1 MEKVVIYARV
11 STTDQ
16 TTENQILKL
25 RTIVEKN
32 DWELTEIY
40 VDEGISG
47 AKGTDIR
54 IPQKKIKNT
63 WIPSHDGLLLRSHF
77 YRNAHHPK
85 LLAAPHSSYFLI

>member
-40 VDEGISG
+40 VGEGMSG
-47 AKGTDIR
+47 AKGRDKRPEFDRLCKDMVRRKFDR
-54 IPQKKIKNT
+54 I
-63 WIPSHDGLLLRSHF
+63 
-77 YRNAHHPK
+77 
-85 LLAAPHSSYFLI
+85 LIF

>member
-32 DWELTEIY
+32 EQELTKIY
-40 VDEGISG
+40 YENKDQAV
-47 AKGTDIR
+47 
-54 IPQKKIKNT
+54 
-63 WIPSHDGLLLRSHF
+63 LCL
-77 YRNAHHPK
+77 
-85 LLAAPHSSYFLI
+85 